1 MQKNTMV
8 NLILVILCIGVFL
21 GILVISKKPPAPD
34 NSNYQVQQS
43 TNTSQNFTHVKG
55 KEPESG
61 EIQETDI
68 KPGETTEE
76 DTIEPID
83 VAGLKRVQDP
93 NNDRFRAIKGFIIG
107 FIVCIIIYIVYTL
120 YIQKQNIQQK
130 SQYLME
136 EENIRNEDKEKE
148 EKEEKENI
156 ETSEEK
162 KE

>member
-55 KEPESG
+55 KEPEPG

-76 DTIEPID
+76 DTTEPID

-148 EKEEKENI
+148 EKENI
-156 ETSEEK
+156 ETSEET